1 MLQQRSKT
9 TEWVNLL
16 QQSLA
21 SKETRPIGKGWM
33 TAREVQNL
41 WQVGENKTGKI
52 LADLLKKEKVEI
64 FTGRVT
70 NAKGINVI
78 SVWYRIKTD

>member
-1 MLQQRSKT
+1 MSRPKSKT
-9 TEWVNLL
+9 TDWVNLL

-21 SKETRPIGKGWM
+21 SKETRPVGKGWM
-33 TAREVQNL
+33 TSRELQNL

-70 NAKGINVI
+70 NANGINVV
-78 SVWYRIKTD
+78 SVWYRIRTD